1 MAMEKVTTS
10 VHKYFILLLL
20 QNWTENRAKDYS
32 VLQNSSF
39 DGSNAIEKKIIII
52 YREKYKIPCIA
63 LIMCF

>member
-32 VLQNSSF
+32 VLQNSNF
-39 DGSNAIEKKIIII
+39 DGSNATGKKKGKEKKKKKPSG
-52 YREKYKIPCIA
+52 EV
-63 LIMCF
+63 